1 MTHEEFVDLAGQ
13 TARNAQGLRPLAG
26 HVRQLYGVIR
36 ALQHDDNALLYI
48 AEVIQK
54 ARNDK
59 SDAFDFMNRVK
70 SYHHRDR
77 KAVGDP
83 CVVRGI
89 RRHTPAPTTSPVT
102 EGTVSPTITTPSRAE
117 GEVIAEIV
125 GERAEVGPALS
136 DPSVTSLAAGGPTPS
151 AVPRNGDDLGALTA
165 ALHSRPG
172 RRRIV
177 SSG

>member
-1 MTHEEFVDLAGQ
+1 VTHEEFVGLACQ
-13 TARNAQGLRPLAG
+13 TARNAQGLRPLAA

-36 ALQHDDNALLYI
+36 ALQKDDNAFLYI

-89 RRHTPAPTTSPVT
+89 RRHGPALTTSPVT
-102 EGTVSPTITTPSRAE
+102 EGTVRSPIAPPSRAE
-117 GEVIAEIV
+117 GDAKAEIV
-125 GERAEVGPALS
+125 GERARVGPALS
-136 DPSVTSLAAGGPTPS
+136 EPSVIPPAAGGPAPS
-151 AVPRNGDDLGALTA
+151 AGPHHRDDLGALTA

-177 SSG
+177 SGG